1 MVTNCLGA
9 NWPLQSRSVGQEHPT
24 LLLSSHGLRNE
35 ILVVLLGNVT
45 EQAVVREVLPVPLG
59 LGFCFLPFFFSF
71 PWPWPVLYLEA
82 AKGRRNGVRGMCGSV
97 EEGVLH
103 TAAFCVAGTKWPRLS
118 LKGKCADL
126 SCFFQ

>member
-59 LGFCFLPFFFSF
+59 LRFCFLPFFFFFSLALARSLF
-71 PWPWPVLYLEA
+71 GGCQGEEERSPGNVWER
-82 AKGRRNGVRGMCGSV
+82 GRRSPSHCCLLCRG
-97 EEGVLH
+97 
-103 TAAFCVAGTKWPRLS
+103 
-118 LKGKCADL
+118 D
-126 SCFFQ
+126 